1 VHESKR
7 LDEIIVRLEPDHPE
21 EKRRR
26 MSRPTCCL
34 KIPPSGGVKVWPHVQ
49 TRRELKALLDHLDLN
64 PALLEAERPADDM
77 PSEFAACLNALG
89 SYCTE
94 RFVLRLSPR
103 VHRLVDEAPK
113 GIYSTDTLNAETIQA
128 YTTVDVL
135 ALRQP

>member
-1 VHESKR
+1 
-7 LDEIIVRLEPDHPE
+7 LPE
-21 EKRRR
+21 DPAVGWSEGLAACSNQKGTK
-26 MSRPTCCL
+26 S
-34 KIPPSGGVKVWPHVQ
+34 
-49 TRRELKALLDHLDLN
+49 LLDHLDLN